1 MARYSNQ
8 SDQAMKRDRPDCG
21 LRLLARN
28 AERGHRRAQPAC
40 CLSNPTKLAGVFF
53 YSGIICVHAVRIRCN
68 QHQSWRDMI
77 KTRQGRWT
85 GTQRVTAMIVSQ
97 RALPIVSARPSAAF
111 SAHGPHYQIPCLR
124 LRRKNNCS
132 RIKICSKKL
141 FAMLIKKCSKNKI
154 EMI

>member
-1 MARYSNQ
+1 VVRYSSQ
-8 SDQAMKRDRPDCG
+8 SDQAMKHDHHECG
-21 LRLLARN
+21 YRLETQNGRTWPVLTRLLLVQLSLHH
-28 AERGHRRAQPAC
+28 E
-40 CLSNPTKLAGVFF
+40 SNP
-53 YSGIICVHAVRIRCN
+53 ICVHAVRIRCN
-68 QHQSWRDMI
+68 LQQSWRDMI